1 MNRIPVVI
9 FSGFLGSGK
18 TTLLLKL
25 LTESKK
31 HDFNYAVLIN
41 ERGKV
46 DLDGLLVSKSFDS
59 EKIDSLLDGCIC
71 CSKKSEISQ
80 RIDALLQ
87 KKPDVIFIELTGV
100 ANPEE
105 VANTLNERE
114 IIAKVELKSIITVL
128 DAEFLLD
135 AHSCAFKETLYHQ
148 LESANHVVINK
159 MDLVSESAGDEIKRI
174 LKERNSAAE
183 IEFAQFGDIDFVNLL
198 KQIFSTNNVKPYS
211 PDKGNSQQKNYSSMT
226 TLVLPANRSLT
237 KAAVE
242 GFLTRHADKIV
253 RAKGFVQILE
263 DGGNTSY
270 LIQYSG
276 VKRMEWKPESSNQ
289 YFLILIGIDLD
300 SSPLKSEWLHII
312 GYQTELV
319 KEFF

>member
-9 FSGFLGSGK
+9 LSGFLGSGK

-25 LTESKK
+25 LTETKK
-31 HDFNYAVLIN
+31 YDFNYAVLIN

-46 DLDGLLVSKSFDS
+46 DVDGLLVSKSFDS

-71 CSKKSEISQ
+71 CSKKSEITQS
-80 RIDALLQ
+80 IDALLQ

-135 AHSCAFKETLYHQ
+135 AHSHAFKDTLYYQ
-148 LESANHVVINK
+148 LECANHVVINK
-159 MDLVSESAGDEIKRI
+159 MDLVRESAGDEIKKI
-174 LKERNSAAE
+174 IKKRNSAAE
-183 IEFAQFGDIDFVNLL
+183 IEFAQFGDIDFEKLL
-198 KQIFSTNNVKPYS
+198 KHIFSTNNVKQHS
-211 PDKGNSQQKNYSSMT
+211 PDKGNSMQKNYSSMT
-226 TLVLPANRSLT
+226 TLVLPADRSLT
-237 KAAVE
+237 KAAVK

-263 DGGNTSY
+263 EGKTTSN
-270 LIQYSG
+270 LFQYSG
-276 VKRMEWKPESSNQ
+276 VRRMEWKSESSDQ

-300 SSPLKSEWLHII
+300 SGTLKSEWLKTI
-312 GYQTELV
+312 GAQP
-319 KEFF
+319 EFV